1 MVELILAVE
10 DDEQLLRGIRDILHL
25 EGYDVMMALNGVEAL
40 TVLKSLTS
48 PPDLILSDIMMPQM
62 NGIEFLQAVRQENWL
77 IAVPFIFLT
86 ALSERQEIQRAKE
99 LGVDD
104 YLLKPFNPED
114 LVVAV
119 RSRVDRL
126 RAVREAHN
134 QDQEQL
140 KRKIMDILNHEFRTP
155 LTFVVA
161 YADMLG
167 EIPSSDTPMA
177 NQEML
182 SFLEGVRGGAD
193 RLRRLVENFMLLIE
207 IQTGNAE
214 RMYHFRRRAIPN
226 IAPLIQEGVQ
236 RALKRTGSRRYVI
249 FIEPELPTLVG
260 DVEYLTSAVH
270 QLVDNAFKFC
280 EVSQTV
286 EIGVEK
292 TGFDEICIWVRDYGR
307 GIPPAEQDRIWESFY
322 QVNRSLYEDQG
333 AGSGLAIVKGITL
346 VHGGRVEVTSQ
357 INQGSTFKM
366 YLPLQPV
373 KEKT

>member
-1 MVELILAVE
+1 
-10 DDEQLLRGIRDILHL
+10 
-25 EGYDVMMALNGVEAL
+25 
-40 TVLKSLTS
+40 
-48 PPDLILSDIMMPQM
+48 
-62 NGIEFLQAVRQENWL
+62 
-77 IAVPFIFLT
+77 
-86 ALSERQEIQRAKE
+86 
-99 LGVDD
+99 VDD

-236 RALKRTGSRRYVI
+236 RALNGQINEYSKASFTTSLLNFFMGTSVLALMLFALLI
-249 FIEPELPTLVG
+249 FNG
-260 DVEYLTSAVH
+260 
-270 QLVDNAFKFC
+270 
-280 EVSQTV
+280 
-286 EIGVEK
+286 
-292 TGFDEICIWVRDYGR
+292 DEIVPLPSGPWWIYTGGTVGVIYIAFTSTIVQHLGVLTFTLFSVGGTLIGSLLIDLISPTNGNTVSWYLVS
-307 GIPPAEQDRIWESFY
+307 GILMTYLGVVI
-322 QVNRSLYEDQG
+322 
-333 AGSGLAIVKGITL
+333 
-346 VHGGRVEVTSQ
+346 GGQSRL
-357 INQGSTFKM
+357 FKR
-366 YLPLQPV
+366 
-373 KEKT
+373 